1 MFNRLLDPEG
11 YKLPRLAQLGPQIGA
26 EVQRL
31 QALTLPQLATE
42 VMTKAFTPD
51 YTPGDGYTG
60 LGAIADNFLPDYGAP
75 RAGDTTTPEE
85 YALCDLLAE
94 GMQLLEQARLV
105 RPKFGYSGSLAGYG
119 WVTTRLGRTVLASG
133 TVQRTVERLGVT
145 ERVGLSPRAA
155 WMGAP
160 GRPA

>member
-1 MFNRLLDPEG
+1 MPCHEQSLLMAASAGIHNVAAEETSRQRKDPESCSTG
-11 YKLPRLAQLGPQIGA
+11 CW
-26 EVQRL
+26 
-31 QALTLPQLATE
+31 
-42 VMTKAFTPD
+42 TPKVASC
-51 YTPGDGYTG
+51 PGSPGWG
-60 LGAIADNFLPDYGAP
+60 RPDYGAP

-105 RPKFGYSGSLAGYG
+105 RPKFGCNGSLAGYG
-119 WVTTRLGRTVLASG
+119 WVTARLGRTVLAVG
-133 TVQRTVERLGVT
+133 TVQSTVERLGVT

-155 WMGAP
+155 RMGAP